1 MADTEQKPQ
10 RLGEIKG
17 RAKIASSGE
26 GTLLALGKAGHCMS
40 GHWREAEAG
49 AAGGARGP
57 HTLPG
62 SRLPEA
68 QHAGLDM
75 PLRAQH

>member
-26 GTLLALGKAGHCMS
+26 GTLLALGKAGHCM
-40 GHWREAEAG
+40 
-49 AAGGARGP
+49 
-57 HTLPG
+57 
-62 SRLPEA
+62 
-68 QHAGLDM
+68 
-75 PLRAQH
+75 